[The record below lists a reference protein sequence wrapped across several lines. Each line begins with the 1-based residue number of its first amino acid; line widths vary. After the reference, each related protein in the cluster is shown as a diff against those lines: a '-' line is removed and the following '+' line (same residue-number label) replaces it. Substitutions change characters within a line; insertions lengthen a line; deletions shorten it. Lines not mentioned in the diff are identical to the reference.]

1 MQICVCGWYY
11 PRPFYERLR
20 AVEGRHDVV
29 VVANRPGDADPL
41 RTIVRENVGLD
52 WGAFSHF
59 LEHAWDGV
67 SDVLFLQDD
76 TDVAEPF
83 WDELAAIPYDQAFV
97 FRERSEFEA
106 AYSHGRA
113 HFGSGRFLALVR
125 AHGGIWFDAGNHGFI
140 AAGTTWSETP
150 PPGCL
155 DHNAGVRAYTR
166 LVQLIGA
173 EHPELAVDRQVYSEN
188 VWLGRRGTVRAWR
201 SPTPGSSRSGPGP
214 AQATASRRSS
224 GSSATP
230 T

>member
-1 MQICVCGWYY
+1 MQICACGWHY

-20 AVEGRHDVV
+20 AVEARHDVV
-29 VVANRPGDADPL
+29 VVANRPGDALGL
-41 RTIVRENVGLD
+41 RTIERENVGLD

-59 LEHAWDGV
+59 LDRAWDGV

-83 WDELAAIPYDQAFV
+83 WDEMAAIPYDQAFV
-97 FRERSEFEA
+97 FRDPAEFEV

-113 HFGSGRFLALVR
+113 HFVRARFLALVR
-125 AHGGIWFDAGNHGFI
+125 ASGGIWFDAGNRGFI
-140 AAGTTWSETP
+140 ADGTSWSEPP

-155 DHNAGVRAYTR
+155 DHNAGVRAYTQ
-166 LVQLIGA
+166 LVQRLGV

-201 SPTPGSSRSGPGP
+201 SPTPGSSPSERGP